1 MDVGMTLD
9 DSLKLIA
16 ELQKEVVEL
25 RAENRRLH
33 RRIEELEQLAT
44 RQAAPFRRT
53 EQSKIPPAEQ
63 KRPGRKPGHP
73 GAYRQIPE
81 HVDEEIEVPLERC
94 PHCQGPVEERMFVRQ
109 YIEELPPVRPH
120 VVRLITW
127 QGKCQQ
133 CGDIRSTH
141 PLQTSTAQ
149 GAAGVQLGPRALA
162 AAALL
167 NKHLGLTVGKTC
179 AVFRRLFGCQIS
191 RGGLTQALARVA
203 DKVQGSYEQL
213 VDQIRKSRAV
223 FADETSWWVGGPS
236 WWLWTFTTSDQTLYC
251 VERSRSAQVVEQTL
265 GETFGG
271 MLISDCLVSY
281 DPIHCRKHKC
291 IAHHLKAIKQARDRP
306 DTKDPRY
313 LDQWRLFFKAVL
325 GIAHA
330 RSQMEEADFIER
342 RQHLEAWC
350 DRLFE
355 QPCEQAGDVAVRNR
369 LAKRREHLLGC
380 LYEPAAEPTNNR
392 AERALRPA
400 VIARKLSC
408 GNKTIRG
415 KRTFEIL
422 ASLAATCQQRGAD
435 FLSYLAPQ
443 LSITPAPAG

>member
-1 MDVGMTLD
+1 MTLD
-9 DSLKLIA
+9 DALKLIA
-16 ELQKEVVEL
+16 ELQKEVAEL
-25 RAENRRLH
+25 RAENQRLR

-53 EQSKIPPAEQ
+53 EQNKIPPAEQ
-63 KRPGRKPGHP
+63 QRPGRQPGHP

-81 HVDEEIEVPLERC
+81 HVDEEIEVPLAQC
-94 PHCQGPVEERMFVRQ
+94 PYCQGPVEERMFLRQ

-127 QGKCQQ
+127 QGKCQR
-133 CGDIRSTH
+133 CGDVRSTH

-179 AVFRRLFGCQIS
+179 QVFRRLFGCRIS

-213 VDQIRKSRAV
+213 VGQIRQSPAV

-236 WWLWTFTTSDQTLYC
+236 WWLWTFTTADQTLYC

-265 GETFGG
+265 GEAFGG

-281 DPIHCRKHKC
+281 DPINCRKHKC
-291 IAHHLKAIKQARDRP
+291 IAHHLKAIRQARDRP

-313 LDQWRLFFKAVL
+313 LDQWRLFFQAVL
-325 GIAHA
+325 GISHA
-330 RSQMEEADFIER
+330 RPGMEEACFNER
-342 RQHLEAWC
+342 RQHLETWC
-350 DRLFE
+350 DRLLH
-355 QPCEQAGDVAVRNR
+355 QPCAQVGDVAVRNR

-422 ASLAATCQQRGAD
+422 ASLAATCQQRGTD
-435 FLSYLAPQ
+435 FLNYLAPQ
-443 LSITPAPAG
+443 LSLVPTPAG